1 LHLDTNGNEINQPL
15 IDVVN
20 LGAISDIEKTSDG
33 GYILTGSGFSFWGNI
48 DSDPGFILK
57 LNANLEP
64 QWDSILANN
73 QSQGTAV
80 LGTSDGGLVMSGY
93 NTSGMFL
100 KKVAGITSNNENVLL
115 ENEVEINVYPNPSTD
130 KLIFELPLEI
140 LTLGLSLELYDSAGQ
155 LLRSKRIDETK
166 EILSFEGLAT
176 GSYSYVIREGNKP
189 VQTGVVVRM

>member
-1 LHLDTNGNEINQPL
+1 VDSSPTSEIH
-15 IDVVN
+15 
-20 LGAISDIEKTSDG
+20 ARK
-33 GYILTGSGFSFWGNI
+33 
-48 DSDPGFILK
+48 
-57 LNANLEP
+57 
-64 QWDSILANN
+64 
-73 QSQGTAV
+73 
-80 LGTSDGGLVMSGY
+80 
-93 NTSGMFL
+93 
-100 KKVAGITSNNENVLL
+100 
-115 ENEVEINVYPNPSTD
+115 NEVEINVYPNPSTD